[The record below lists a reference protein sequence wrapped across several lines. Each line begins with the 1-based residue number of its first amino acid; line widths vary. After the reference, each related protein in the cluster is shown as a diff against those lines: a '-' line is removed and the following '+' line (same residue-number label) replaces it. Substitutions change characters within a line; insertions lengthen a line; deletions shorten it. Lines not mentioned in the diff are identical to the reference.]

1 MFKII
6 KIENSTAST
15 NVESDILGEIHKK
28 LDELQNELN
37 ENKKLFEELNRK
49 IKASLTLLMNGKKIQ
64 VNDYHINIEFMYK
77 KVR

>member
-49 IKASLTLLMNGKKIQ
+49 IKASLTLLMNGKKI
-64 VNDYHINIEFMYK
+64 
-77 KVR
+77 